1 MADNNAQQVIDA
13 FGRIL
18 PDLNMSLQQIQ
29 ELVRAARTGTPEPVG
44 EKKADNTELQAV
56 MEKFVRDFKSAADEQ
71 KAHLDDVVKEMKRV
85 KTNRQGKNQQ
95 KKDEKRQTEER
106 QKQEG
111 KSPEEI
117 KMEQLKDVESLE
129 AKFGRSYTRDQ
140 REKINMAIESYSIDK
155 RMSREAAMRKIRDN
169 EAVFKKIEE
178 MSQNKNLQYK
188 LAEQKDSQQRRS
200 YDDITSKLYRINSLS
215 REMSSSFQNIT
226 GLDVQKDLLGDLY
239 STEMKFTQEIRQAA
253 YETAGVTKNSRS
265 LQAAYTD
272 IGKTVAETGVNR
284 TEFQKSYLKAL
295 RSGVKDLKQAVNLT
309 KTQLNAEKQLGL
321 EAGSL
326 QETFQEFVQAGGA
339 SENQLAAIGRGMRT
353 VARNT
358 GLTGDAMK
366 RAVDGSK
373 DLVKNLRNTGNLTA
387 QSAKNMMQLVASS
400 QKFDVQDEMS
410 TIVKSLT
417 NANALID
424 GSAGALEPL
433 ILTAAGSVGA
443 LDEAMDGTLGTTAE
457 GMKRFGK
464 GLESVLQQFGVSS
477 FDEIDNLS
485 KDMKAKINRSMKGA
499 YNVELG
505 QLRNIYLANKEASQ
519 TYAEKLADVNKE
531 LNKNITSEE
540 RKTLL
545 EKKRNM
551 ELDVTMDALTAL
563 DEAAK
568 GAKDMDQALA
578 KFGQRRGDFEKDLS
592 ALGIAWTNETDVA
605 RKSIKG
611 SLDKINEGLK
621 EAGKETLKID
631 SSTIDEV
638 LASKDPSKMREL
650 LAELNKGQRELMT
663 AEKAAADPM
672 TNAALK
678 LTELNDNIR
687 NFTQKGIEAGFN
699 MIDDTIGAGTIAV
712 VGAIIG
718 VGGTLLTIYGTARE
732 ILGTFKKAIGMDE
745 SASLGQKLKDLFKG
759 KTRAEP
765 GGGPETPKPPPAPP
779 GRGEFT
785 IDPATVK
792 SIRRKEEKRIMED
805 EKLTKKEK
813 KDLVN
818 KVRQG
823 EKTEWI
829 IKMEEE
835 VAKKAQAQVKG
846 PTTAAPTP
854 AAAAAEAAGPVTPE
868 PKPPEAKKAA
878 LPPASPAAAA
888 TAAPAAPVTPAPEV
902 PEDQTS
908 QIKSL
913 GDYMKTNAA
922 AIAVLAVGA
931 LALGAVLVFL
941 GDQFL
946 KMTGF
951 SVGRILEVGAVL
963 GGIAAAVV
971 AIGAAALALQEP
983 MQKFGAIKFS
993 DLADNLKKNGANI
1006 ALFAGAAVLLG
1017 VALVMAGDFLL
1028 RKTGLEVG
1036 RVLEVAGML
1045 GGLAAAVVAIGG
1057 AALELQEPMD
1067 RFGQMSIGKL
1077 LKNMVKGSIAI
1088 TLIGGGIVLLGI
1100 GLIKLVNLAGQF
1112 LIDQKSIDSAVDTIT
1127 SLAIG
1132 LGKIIVVL
1140 AVAAGAITLL
1150 GLLAPK
1156 LLLAAPLMGAG
1167 AIALGALTGGLLL
1180 LGGVLIGM
1188 VKLASMIGIDK
1199 QNAEWAAETISSV
1212 VMASGTIAA
1221 SVVLGAYALEALGA
1235 LAAFAL
1241 IGIPLM
1247 WIGAWAIGKLTPA
1260 IMSMSAKIIEIATSA
1275 ANMQVNPIVVS
1286 KAVDNITTMIGS
1298 TVKLVDAIKTFG
1310 GSLSLGGLIMLIPK
1324 MKLASFAFK
1333 KITPSMEAY
1342 IDSIIQF
1349 GKNLAGKV
1357 NKNVVDQFSKV
1368 IGQVGNVVGTT
1379 ANLLNA
1385 MVTKLVPLTE
1395 GSGWFGMG
1403 KSIIQ
1408 KLDDSKGQIL
1418 EFIPKVVEFANSL
1431 VMALATG
1438 NVNASL
1444 LTSGT
1449 QTLAALGNLL
1459 VSAGSAISTM
1469 ADKLLPFT
1477 QGSGSWGWGPSQITQ
1492 LIKNKQALIDG
1503 LTAVVGFAK
1512 DGIITPTK
1520 EIKDVKG
1527 LQDARNIM
1535 DNMSAAIV
1543 GVTTTIEAMAKTFGY
1558 LNDGGYIW
1566 GKNTVDKI
1574 MANKVEFQK
1583 KFTAMLIFIR
1593 DGLVNPIRSV
1603 IHDTETLKKIGPQI
1617 TEISNIMTGVQTMLD
1632 GLVGLMNN
1640 FQVQEGSNK
1649 SVMEYIEKYRNHFQE
1664 YFKVFVQMIEEGIVN
1679 SVLGKMD
1686 MESLQQAGRVITD
1699 VNKVLAGV
1707 VPIIENMAKI
1717 LGVTADT
1724 KALTGDAPITKIF
1737 NAKGEF
1743 EKYFRAVAEM
1753 LRDGVFKPVEDVF
1766 TGLDFNKAV
1775 SLINGMNSVVSKLM
1789 PILTNTSKLVGMM
1802 ASDGEIITDAAALNQ
1817 IDAKS
1822 TAFKEMF
1829 TRVAKFLNEGVVKP
1843 VINEFTNTKDISK
1856 ASQILGSIGS
1866 IVGRL
1871 PKLLDDVSNKLL
1883 PLAGAGPAEGDFGPT
1898 DFDTKAAAFKDFF
1911 TKVIKFVSEIIE
1923 PFKNSQIDT
1932 KSMSKIVSQLS
1943 MTSSIISKIG
1953 DVVSK
1958 TINALK
1964 PLLENEALDLTMY
1977 ESPLAMVGDFISQ
1990 GVIDPIEIMPDSTTL
2005 ESSMVKLQEIQLSL
2019 RGISAS
2025 AKDIISH
2032 VLSMPGLDL
2041 GGEFGKTPIGYLA
2054 EYLSEKFLVD
2064 LYSMPSLTSFLFG
2077 MFKTSVISSV
2087 LKDIKSN
2094 LDESVAT
2101 IMELPGHEFAGLSM
2115 SDSPVN
2121 SLAEYLD
2128 FGVVLPIR
2136 FMPEPEQFI
2145 NGYFKISENLSALRM
2160 IENAMWKTTG
2170 TLLFM
2175 PGKELDNSGDSA
2187 FFSLQRYLHDQVYEP
2202 ITDIT
2207 MSAELN
2213 QSLQQLV
2220 EIYDTL
2226 DMIEVMMRGIGDKL
2240 MGMPGIGA
2248 LVGGFAGML
2257 KLPEMALGGLMDMP
2271 GKLMGGLMDMP
2282 GKLMGG
2288 LMDMP
2293 SKLMGGVGE
2302 MLELPGAAIG
2312 GLMDMPGKILGAP
2325 GELEFLP
2332 DTDKVLGSH
2341 AGLSGIGSLFGFGG
2355 ADVQPTNMAAMPA
2368 ESPDA
2373 IRQKIAARVIGEEPA
2388 TNNVT
2393 SEELTN
2399 IASESEEQTEL
2410 QRKLVDLFTKV
2421 LDALKPQTSPTTST
2435 GGIFGDTSP
2444 NQLASKPAKYFR
2456 NPLGAVAQ
2464 LPSKASTNLG
2474 VPRV

>member
-29 ELVRAARTGTPEPVG
+29 ELVRAARTGAPEPVG
-44 EKKADNTELQAV
+44 EKKADNSELQAV

-85 KTNRQGKNQQ
+85 KTKQQGKNQQ
-95 KKDEKRQTEER
+95 KREER
-106 QKQEG
+106 RQAKERQNQEG
-111 KSPEEI
+111 KSTEEI
-117 KMEQLKDVESLE
+117 KIEQLREVDSLE
-129 AKFGRSYTRDQ
+129 AKFGRNWNRDQ
-140 REKINMAIESYSIDK
+140 KEKINMAIESYSIEK
-155 RMSREAAMRKIRDN
+155 RMSRETAMRKIQDN
-169 EAVFKKIEE
+169 ETILKKIEE
-178 MSQNKNLQYK
+178 MSKSKNLEFK
-188 LAEQKDSQQRRS
+188 LQEQRESQQKKS
-200 YDDITSKLYRINSLS
+200 YYEMTNHLFKIQSLT
-215 REMSSSFQNIT
+215 RQISSGFQSMT

-387 QSAKNMMQLVASS
+387 QSAKNMMQFVASS

-457 GMKRFGK
+457 GMKKFGK
-464 GLESVLQQFGVSS
+464 GLENVLQQFGVSS

-485 KDMKAKINRSMKGA
+485 KDMKAKINRAMKGA

-631 SSTIDEV
+631 SSKIDEV
-638 LASKDPSKMREL
+638 LASKDPTKMREL

-672 TNAALK
+672 TNAAMK

-699 MIDDTIGAGTIAV
+699 MIDDTIGAGTVAV
-712 VGAIIG
+712 VAAIVG
-718 VGGTLLTIYGTARE
+718 VGGTLFTIYMTARD
-732 ILGTFKKAIGMDE
+732 ILETFKKAIGMDE
-745 SASLGQKLKDLFKG
+745 SASLGQKLKDMLKG
-759 KTRAEP
+759 KTRTEP
-765 GGGPETPKPPPAPP
+765 GGGPGTPKPPPPPP

-785 IDPATVK
+785 LDPATVK

-813 KDLVN
+813 KELVN

-829 IKMEEE
+829 IKMEEDA
-835 VAKKAQAQVKG
+835 AKRVQAQVKG

-854 AAAAAEAAGPVTPE
+854 AAAAAEAAGPVTPA
-868 PKPPEAKKAA
+868 PKPPEAKEAA
-878 LPPASPAAAA
+878 LPPASPTA
-888 TAAPAAPVTPAPEV
+888 AAPAAPAAPATPAPEV
-902 PEDQTS
+902 PKDQTS

-913 GDYMKTNAA
+913 GDYMKENAA
-922 AIAVLAVGA
+922 AIAILAVGA
-931 LALGAVLVFL
+931 LALGAILVLL

-946 KMTGF
+946 KMTGL

-963 GGIAAAVV
+963 GGLAAAVV

-1017 VALVMAGDFLL
+1017 VALVMAGDWLL
-1028 RKTGLEVG
+1028 KATGLQVG

-1077 LKNMVKGSIAI
+1077 VKNMAKGSIAI

-1112 LIDQKSIDSAVDTIT
+1112 LIDQQSIDSAVETIN

-1132 LGKIIVVL
+1132 LGKILAVL
-1140 AVAAGAITLL
+1140 AIAAGAITLL
-1150 GLLAPK
+1150 GALTPK
-1156 LLLAAPLMGAG
+1156 LMLAIPFMKAG
-1167 AIALGALTGGLLL
+1167 AVALGALTLGVLL
-1180 LGGVLIGM
+1180 LGGALIAM
-1188 VKLASMIGIDK
+1188 VGIASAIGINK
-1199 QNAEWAAETISSV
+1199 QNAEWAAETISSI

-1235 LAAFAL
+1235 LAAFAV

-1247 WIGAWAIGKLTPA
+1247 WLGAWAIGKLTPA
-1260 IMSMSAKIIEIATSA
+1260 IMSMSAKIIEIATA
-1275 ANMQVNPIVVS
+1275 AASMQVNPIVVS

-1298 TVKLVDAIKTFG
+1298 TVNLVDAIRTFG

-1324 MKLASFAFK
+1324 MKLASFAFN

-1342 IDSIIQF
+1342 IDSIIMF

-1357 NKNVVDQFSKV
+1357 NKNVADQFSKV

-1403 KSIIQ
+1403 KSIIK
-1408 KLDDSKGQIL
+1408 KLDESKGQIL
-1418 EFIPKVVEFANSL
+1418 DFIPKVVEFANSL
-1431 VMALATG
+1431 VMALSTG

-1444 LTSGT
+1444 LAGGT

-1459 VSAGSAISTM
+1459 VSAGSAIFAM

-1477 QGSGSWGWGPSQITQ
+1477 KGSGSWGWGPSQIQQ
-1492 LIKNKQALIDG
+1492 LIANKQALIDG
-1503 LTAVVGFAK
+1503 LNAVVGFTQ
-1512 DGIITPTK
+1512 DGIITPTQQ
-1520 EIKDVKG
+1520 IKDVKG
-1527 LQDARNIM
+1527 LQEARNIM
-1535 DNMSAAIV
+1535 DNMSSAVV

-1558 LNDGGYIW
+1558 LNDGGYVW

-1574 MANKVEFQK
+1574 LANKDEFQK

-1593 DGLVNPIRSV
+1593 DGIVNPIQSIV
-1603 IHDTETLKKIGPQI
+1603 YDVDALKKIGPQV
-1617 TEISNIMTGVQTMLD
+1617 TEINNVMTGAQSIISSLVKLMSNFEHEA
-1632 GLVGLMNN
+1632 GLSFKDTNIGFIEATKDAFAKYFKGFIDM
-1640 FQVQEGSNK
+1640 
-1649 SVMEYIEKYRNHFQE
+1649 IEK
-1664 YFKVFVQMIEEGIVN
+1664 GIVAP
-1679 SVLGKMD
+1679 VIAGGLD
-1686 MESLQQAGRVITD
+1686 LESLQQAGRIVTD
-1699 VNKVLAGV
+1699 VNRVLAGI
-1707 VPIIENMAKI
+1707 VPIIENMSKI
-1717 LGVTADT
+1717 LGITADT
-1724 KALTGDAPITKIF
+1724 KALTGDAPLTKIYQARGDF
-1737 NAKGEF
+1737 QT
-1743 EKYFRAVAEM
+1743 YFKAVAEM
-1753 LRDGVFKPVEDVF
+1753 LRDGVFIPVTQVF
-1766 TGLDFNKAV
+1766 QGLDFNQAV
-1775 SLINGMNSVVSKLM
+1775 TMITGMNSVVQKLM
-1789 PILTNTSKLVGMM
+1789 PILENTAKLVNMV
-1802 ASDGEIITDAAALNQ
+1802 ALQGEVRAEPAVLNQ
-1817 IDAKS
+1817 IDAKKTEFS
-1822 TAFKEMF
+1822 VMFRKVAEFLRDGVVIPVKDVFKE
-1829 TRVAKFLNEGVVKP
+1829 
-1843 VINEFTNTKDISK
+1843 TKDIGK
-1856 ASQILGSIGS
+1856 ASSILASIGG
-1866 IVGRL
+1866 IIGRL
-1871 PKLLDDVSNKLL
+1871 PKLLEDITTKLL
-1883 PLAGAGPAEGDFGPT
+1883 PLAAGTGPAAGDFGPT

-1911 TKVIKFVSEIIE
+1911 TKVLTFVNEIVE
-1923 PFKNSQIDT
+1923 PFKDAKIDS
-1932 KSMSKIVSQLS
+1932 KSMSKIVSHLTS
-1943 MTSSIISKIG
+1943 TSSLISKIG

-1958 TINALK
+1958 TVSALK
-1964 PLLENEALDLTMY
+1964 PLMENEALDLSEY
-1977 ESPLAMVGDFISQ
+1977 DSPLAMVGDFISQ
-1990 GVIDPIEIMPDSTTL
+1990 GVIDPIEVMPDPSTI
-2005 ESSMVKLQEIQLSL
+2005 ESSMVKLQQIQVSL
-2019 RGISAS
+2019 RGIGIS
-2025 AKDIISH
+2025 AKDIISQ
-2032 VLSMPGLDL
+2032 VQSMPGIDL

-2054 EYLSEKFLVD
+2054 EYLHDKFLVD
-2064 LYSMPSLTSFLFG
+2064 LESMPAVSRFFVGMLKSSMILFG
-2077 MFKTSVISSV
+2077 
-2087 LKDIKSN
+2087 LQEIKSK
-2094 LDESVAT
+2094 LEESVST
-2101 IMELPGHEFAGLSM
+2101 ILEMPGGEFAGM
-2115 SDSPVN
+2115 GPSDSPVK
-2121 SLAEYLD
+2121 SVSDYLLL
-2128 FGVVLPIR
+2128 GILLPIDL
-2136 FMPEPEQFI
+2136 MPGQNMLI
-2145 NGYFKISENLSALRM
+2145 NGLIKLSDNLSLIKMMDRLM
-2160 IENAMWKTTG
+2160 LKTTLS
-2170 TLLFM
+2170 LLFM
-2175 PGKELDNSGDSA
+2175 PGRDLDGAPESP

-2226 DMIEVMMRGIGDKL
+2226 DMIGVMMRGIGDKL
-2240 MGMPGIGA
+2240 MGMPGIGGLA
-2248 LVGGFAGML
+2248 GGLMGMF
-2257 KLPEMALGGLMDMP
+2257 KLPGVALDGLMGGVGQMMKLPGDALGGLMDMP
-2271 GKLMGGLMDMP
+2271 GKIF
-2282 GKLMGG
+2282 
-2288 LMDMP
+2288 
-2293 SKLMGGVGE
+2293 
-2302 MLELPGAAIG
+2302 GA
-2312 GLMDMPGKILGAP
+2312 PGKIM
-2325 GELEFLP
+2325 
-2332 DTDKVLGSH
+2332 
-2341 AGLSGIGSLFGFGG
+2341 SGIGSLFGFGG
-2355 ADVQPTNMAAMPA
+2355 ADVEPANMAAMPA
-2368 ESPDA
+2368 ESPEA

-2410 QRKLVDLFTKV
+2410 QRKLVDLFTQV
-2421 LDALKPQTSPTTST
+2421 LDALKPQSSPTTST

>member
-29 ELVRAARTGTPEPVG
+29 ELVRAARTGAPEPVG
-44 EKKADNTELQAV
+44 EKKADNSELQAV

-85 KTNRQGKNQQ
+85 KTKQQGKNQQ
-95 KKDEKRQTEER
+95 KKEERRQAEER

-111 KSPEEI
+111 KSAEEI
-117 KMEQLKDVESLE
+117 KIEQLREVDSLE
-129 AKFGRSYTRDQ
+129 AKFGRNWNRDQ
-140 REKINMAIESYSIDK
+140 KEKINMAIESYSIEK
-155 RMSREAAMRKIRDN
+155 RMSRETAMRKIQDN
-169 EAVFKKIEE
+169 ETILKKIEE
-178 MSQNKNLQYK
+178 MSKSKNLEFK
-188 LAEQKDSQQRRS
+188 LQDQRESQQKKA
-200 YDDITSKLYRINSLS
+200 YW
-215 REMSSSFQNIT
+215 EMTNHLFKIQALTRQISSGFQSMT

-387 QSAKNMMQLVASS
+387 QSAKNMMQFVASS

-457 GMKRFGK
+457 GMKKFGK
-464 GLESVLQQFGVSS
+464 GLENVLQQFGVSS

-485 KDMKAKINRSMKGA
+485 KDMKAKINRAMKGA

-631 SSTIDEV
+631 SSKIDEV
-638 LASKDPSKMREL
+638 LASKDPTKMREL

-672 TNAALK
+672 TNAAMK

-699 MIDDTIGAGTIAV
+699 MIDDTIGAGTVAV
-712 VGAIIG
+712 VAAIVG
-718 VGGTLLTIYGTARE
+718 VGGTLFTIYMTARD
-732 ILGTFKKAIGMDE
+732 ILETFKKAIGMDE
-745 SASLGQKLKDLFKG
+745 SASLGQKLKDMLKG
-759 KTRAEP
+759 KTRTEP
-765 GGGPETPKPPPAPP
+765 GGGPGTPKPPPPPP

-785 IDPATVK
+785 LDPATVK

-813 KDLVN
+813 KELVN

-829 IKMEEE
+829 IKMEEDA
-835 VAKKAQAQVKG
+835 AKRVQAQVKG

-854 AAAAAEAAGPVTPE
+854 AAAAAEAAGPVTPA
-868 PKPPEAKKAA
+868 PTPTEAK
-878 LPPASPAAAA
+878 AAAIPTTA
-888 TAAPAAPVTPAPEV
+888 TAPEV

-913 GDYMKTNAA
+913 GDYMKENAA
-922 AIAVLAVGA
+922 AIAILAVGA
-931 LALGAVLVFL
+931 LALGAILVLL

-946 KMTGF
+946 KMTGL

-963 GGIAAAVV
+963 GGLAAAVV

-983 MQKFGAIKFS
+983 MQKFGAINFS

-1017 VALVMAGDFLL
+1017 VALVMAGDWLL
-1028 RKTGLEVG
+1028 KATGLQVG

-1077 LKNMVKGSIAI
+1077 VKNMAKGSIAI

-1100 GLIKLVNLAGQF
+1100 GLIKLVNLAGQY
-1112 LIDQKSIDSAVDTIT
+1112 LIDQKSIDSAVDTIN

-1140 AVAAGAITLL
+1140 AIAAGAITLL

-1167 AIALGALTGGLLL
+1167 ALALGALTGGLLL

-1235 LAAFAL
+1235 LAAFAV

-1247 WIGAWAIGKLTPA
+1247 WLGAWAIGKLTPA
-1260 IMSMSAKIIEIATSA
+1260 IMSMSAKIIEIATA
-1275 ANMQVNPIVVS
+1275 AASMQVNPIVVS

-1298 TVKLVDAIKTFG
+1298 TVNLVDAIRTFG

-1324 MKLASFAFK
+1324 MKLASFAFN

-1342 IDSIIQF
+1342 IDSIIMF

-1357 NKNVVDQFSKV
+1357 NKNVADQFSKV

-1403 KSIIQ
+1403 KSIIK
-1408 KLDDSKGQIL
+1408 KLDESKGQIL
-1418 EFIPKVVEFANSL
+1418 DFIPKVVEFANSL
-1431 VMALATG
+1431 VMALSTG

-1444 LTSGT
+1444 LAGGT

-1459 VSAGSAISTM
+1459 VSAGSAIFAM

-1477 QGSGSWGWGPSQITQ
+1477 KGSGSWGWGPTQIQQ
-1492 LIKNKQALIDG
+1492 LIANKQALIDG
-1503 LTAVVGFAK
+1503 LNAVVGFAQ
-1512 DGIITPTK
+1512 DGIITPTQQ
-1520 EIKDVKG
+1520 IKDVKG
-1527 LQDARNIM
+1527 LQEARNIM

-1566 GKNTVDKI
+1566 GKNTFDNILAK
-1574 MANKVEFQK
+1574 KVEFQK
-1583 KFTAMLIFIR
+1583 KFNDMLIFIR
-1593 DGLVNPIRSV
+1593 DGIVNPIQSIV
-1603 IHDTETLKKIGPQI
+1603 YDVDALKKIGPQV
-1617 TEISNIMTGVQTMLD
+1617 TEINNVMTGAQSIISSLVKLMSNFEHEA
-1632 GLVGLMNN
+1632 GLSFKDTNIGFIEATKDAFAKYFKGFIDM
-1640 FQVQEGSNK
+1640 
-1649 SVMEYIEKYRNHFQE
+1649 IEK
-1664 YFKVFVQMIEEGIVN
+1664 GIVAP
-1679 SVLGKMD
+1679 VIAGGLD
-1686 MESLQQAGRVITD
+1686 LESLQQAGRIVTD
-1699 VNKVLAGV
+1699 VNRVLAGI
-1707 VPIIENMAKI
+1707 VPIIENMSKI
-1717 LGVTADT
+1717 LGITADT
-1724 KALTGDAPITKIF
+1724 KALTGDAPLTKIYQARGDF
-1737 NAKGEF
+1737 QT
-1743 EKYFRAVAEM
+1743 YFKAVAEM
-1753 LRDGVFKPVEDVF
+1753 LRDGVFIPVTQVF
-1766 TGLDFNKAV
+1766 KGLDFNQAV
-1775 SLINGMNSVVSKLM
+1775 TMITGMNSVVQKLM
-1789 PILTNTSKLVGMM
+1789 PILENTAKLVNMV
-1802 ASDGEIITDAAALNQ
+1802 ALQGEVRAEPAVLNQ
-1817 IDAKS
+1817 IDAKKTEFS
-1822 TAFKEMF
+1822 IMFRKVAEFLRDGVVIPVKDVFKE
-1829 TRVAKFLNEGVVKP
+1829 
-1843 VINEFTNTKDISK
+1843 TKDIGK
-1856 ASQILGSIGS
+1856 ASSILASIGG
-1866 IVGRL
+1866 IIGRL
-1871 PKLLDDVSNKLL
+1871 PKLLEDITTKLL
-1883 PLAGAGPAEGDFGPT
+1883 PLAAGTGPAAGDFGPT
-1898 DFDTKAAAFKDFF
+1898 DFDTKAAAFKVFF
-1911 TKVIKFVSEIIE
+1911 TKVLTFVNEIVE
-1923 PFKNSQIDT
+1923 PFKNANIDS
-1932 KSMSKIVSQLS
+1932 KSMSKIVSHLTS
-1943 MTSSIISKIG
+1943 TSSLISKIG

-1958 TINALK
+1958 TVSALK
-1964 PLLENEALDLTMY
+1964 PLMENEALDLSEY
-1977 ESPLAMVGDFISQ
+1977 DSPLAMVGDFISQ
-1990 GVIDPIEIMPDSTTL
+1990 GVIDPIEVMPDPSTI
-2005 ESSMVKLQEIQLSL
+2005 ESSMVKLQQIQVSL
-2019 RGISAS
+2019 RGIGIS
-2025 AKDIISH
+2025 AKDIISQ
-2032 VLSMPGLDL
+2032 VQSMPGIDL

-2054 EYLSEKFLVD
+2054 EYLHDKFLVD
-2064 LYSMPSLTSFLFG
+2064 LESMPAVSRFFVGMLKSSMILFG
-2077 MFKTSVISSV
+2077 
-2087 LKDIKSN
+2087 LQRIKST
-2094 LDESVAT
+2094 LEESVST
-2101 IMELPGHEFAGLSM
+2101 ILEMPGGEFAGM
-2115 SDSPVN
+2115 EPSDSPVK
-2121 SLAEYLD
+2121 SVSDYLLL
-2128 FGVVLPIR
+2128 GVLLPIDL
-2136 FMPEPEQFI
+2136 MPGQDLLVDGFI
-2145 NGYFKISENLSALRM
+2145 KLSDNLSLIKM
-2160 IENAMWKTTG
+2160 IDRLMLKTTLS
-2170 TLLFM
+2170 LLFM
-2175 PGKELDNSGDSA
+2175 PGRDLDGAPESP

-2226 DMIEVMMRGIGDKL
+2226 DMIGVMMRGIGDKL
-2240 MGMPGIGA
+2240 MGMPGIGGLA
-2248 LVGGFAGML
+2248 
-2257 KLPEMALGGLMDMP
+2257 GGLMGMI
-2271 GKLMGGLMDMP
+2271 K
-2282 GKLMGG
+2282 
-2288 LMDMP
+2288 
-2293 SKLMGGVGE
+2293 
-2302 MLELPGAAIG
+2302 LPGVALD
-2312 GLMDMPGKILGAP
+2312 GLMDMPGKIFGAP
-2325 GELEFLP
+2325 G
-2332 DTDKVLGSH
+2332 KIM
-2341 AGLSGIGSLFGFGG
+2341 SGIGSLFGFGG
-2355 ADVQPTNMAAMPA
+2355 ADVEPANMAAMPA
-2368 ESPDA
+2368 ESPEA

-2410 QRKLVDLFTKV
+2410 QRKLVDLFTQV
-2421 LDALKPQTSPTTST
+2421 LDALKPQSSPTTST